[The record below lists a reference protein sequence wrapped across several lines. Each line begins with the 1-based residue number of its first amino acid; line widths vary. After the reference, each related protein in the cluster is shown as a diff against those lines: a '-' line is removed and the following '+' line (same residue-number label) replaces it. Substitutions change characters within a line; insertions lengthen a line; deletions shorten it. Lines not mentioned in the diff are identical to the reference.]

1 MHEAQIV
8 RAAAARGATVEETAA
23 EFGCSE
29 ATARRLWRDLGLPG
43 RPPRGRRRRVPGTLA
58 EVEQELRAGRTV
70 AEVALASG
78 VKRWMIRD
86 LAQHFGI
93 VVAATPRDREA
104 ESKRTGEARIIRAA
118 AARGATIAEA
128 AAEMGCSAARAR
140 RVWHELG
147 VPMGRQGRRYTPAY
161 VAEVERELRAGRT
174 TTEAGRARGVSAGAI
189 SDLARRHGFPVRA
202 LRRLAES
209 GMCVGRSGLG
219 VDGGG

>member
-1 MHEAQIV
+1 MIEVVAGVARDKSWEIV
-8 RAAAARGATVEETAA
+8 RAAAACGATVEETAA

-29 ATARRLWRDLGLPG
+29 ATARRLWRDLALSGQ
-43 RPPRGRRRRVPGTLA
+43 PPRGRRRRVPGTLG

-93 VVAATPRDREA
+93 VVAATPRNREA
-104 ESKRTGEARIIRAA
+104 ESKRIGEARIIRAA

-128 AAEMGCSAARAR
+128 AAEMGCSPARAR
-140 RVWHELG
+140 RIWHELG
-147 VPMGRQGRRYTPAY
+147 VPMERQGRRYTRAY

-174 TTEAGRARGVSAGAI
+174 AGEVARARGVSAGAI
-189 SDLARRHGFPVRA
+189 RDMAQRHGFPLQA
-202 LRRLAES
+202 RRRPA
-209 GMCVGRSGLG
+209 G
-219 VDGGG
+219 

>member
-8 RAAAARGATVEETAA
+8 PAAAARGATVAETAA

-29 ATARRLWRDLGLPG
+29 ATAQRLWRDLALPG

-58 EVEQELRAGRTV
+58 EVEQQLRAGRTV

-93 VVAATPRDREA
+93 VVAATARDQEK
-104 ESKRTGEARIIRAA
+104 ECKRIGEARIIRAA

-128 AAEMGCSAARAR
+128 AAELGCSPARAR
-140 RVWHELG
+140 QLWHELG
-147 VPMGRQGRRYTPAY
+147 VPMGRQGRRYRPAY
-161 VAEVERELRAGRT
+161 VAEVERELRAGRRT
-174 TTEAGRARGVSAGAI
+174 AEVARARGVSVGAI
-189 SDLARRHGFPVRA
+189 RDMAQRHGFPLRG
-202 LRRLAES
+202 LRRSA
-209 GMCVGRSGLG
+209 G
-219 VDGGG
+219 